1 MDINLCQLTL
11 SGLEPDVHR
20 LSKHQMRTAE
30 CETFACQLAVGEYRA
45 REVREQVAYE
55 WPKEPRVTGALEL
68 TK

>member
-1 MDINLCQLTL
+1 MDIVFRQLSL
-11 SGLEPDVHR
+11 SGLETDVHR

-30 CETFACQLAVGEYRA
+30 CETFACQLAVEEYRA
-45 REVREQVAYE
+45 KRVREQVAYE